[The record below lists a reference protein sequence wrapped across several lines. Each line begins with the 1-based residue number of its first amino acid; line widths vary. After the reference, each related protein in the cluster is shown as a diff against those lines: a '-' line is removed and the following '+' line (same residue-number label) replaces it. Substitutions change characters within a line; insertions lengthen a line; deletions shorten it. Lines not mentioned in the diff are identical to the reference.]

1 MFCILNAKSNQLSVI
16 RDCILIVNHR
26 KNRNRILR
34 RLIRFRTVVCASC
47 NCSRGIFFDPVTV
60 WQNLRFNQ
68 LRRGKHF
75 RRCNSI
81 FLFCEKSCIL
91 PFSTNMGQSTGFCTP
106 LINPQFSAHQQLIR
120 VGDLFGLINQ
130 RRLLYTHS
138 FRCERGNGKQQGQTQ
153 CQSERDNR
161 TPFLVGGYLGSS
173 FTLHLRYTLSPFS
186 YNILRHCIC
195 FVNKNL
201 LFVIIKLFFIFKSTI
216 DPLLV
221 LNLLIEHKKPA
232 PNWMRA

>member
-26 KNRNRILR
+26 KNRNRILG

-47 NCSRGIFFDPVTV
+47 NCSRGIFFNPVTV

-68 LRRGKHF
+68 LRRGKNF

-130 RRLLYTHS
+130 RRFLYPP
-138 FRCERGNGKQQGQTQ
+138 QLPL
-153 CQSERDNR
+153 R
-161 TPFLVGGYLGSS
+161 TRKRETTGSDTVPKRTRYSISGYTPS
-173 FTLHLRYTLSPFS
+173 LSASLPFS
-186 YNILRHCIC
+186 HSLFIGDAPPFFFLAYIVHLFSL
-195 FVNKNL
+195 FVNNNL
-201 LFVIIKLFFIFKSTI
+201 TFITI
-216 DPLLV
+216 
-221 LNLLIEHKKPA
+221 
-232 PNWMRA
+232 